1 MFLRGRVV
9 GARQALR
16 LRLSSSRCG
25 LLVTTSDCGRVLYFI
40 VDQFFLFL
48 SDVAE
53 DVVENKVS
61 VGLAS
66 EDEGLGELAVGQR
79 LVRDF
84 TDDLDDDVLVGG
96 LRVDVGDADL
106 AVLEVELF
114 DAVVDGLRFP
124 R

>member
-1 MFLRGRVV
+1 M
-9 GARQALR
+9 
-16 LRLSSSRCG
+16 
-25 LLVTTSDCGRVLYFI
+25 YFI

-114 DAVVDGLRFP
+114 DAVVDGLRFS